1 MRMIMRLHW
10 PLILGLGAL
19 ALIHPLVAT
28 ITSTLGGSGSPAL
41 SIMLPLL
48 ISAAWIGVVGLTR
61 VRHPVLT
68 LVFAALAY
76 AVFSTVFSGIVSPFV
91 TGRLQGPLAMPP
103 TIIAVLITN
112 AIWGAITGLLALAL
126 QRARGFRPER
136 TPD

>member
-1 MRMIMRLHW
+1 MVR
-10 PLILGLGAL
+10 
-19 ALIHPLVAT
+19 PLVSTVVAAVGGDRPPAVAITLT
-28 ITSTLGGSGSPAL
+28 I
-41 SIMLPLL
+41 L

-76 AVFSTVFSGIVSPFV
+76 AVFSTVFSAIASPIV
-91 TGRLQGPLAMPP
+91 TGRLQGPLAMPGA
-103 TIIAVLITN
+103 IIAVLLSN
-112 AIWGAITGLLALAL
+112 AAWGAITGLLALAL

>member
-19 ALIHPLVAT
+19 AMIRPLVAT
-28 ITSTLGGSGSPAL
+28 ISSTLGGQGSPAL
-41 SIMLPLL
+41 SIMLSIA

-76 AVFSTVFSGIVSPFV
+76 AVFSTIFSGIVSPLA
-91 TGRLQGPLAMPP
+91 TGSLQGPLAMPP

-126 QRARGFRPER
+126 QRARGFRP
-136 TPD
+136 PSAP